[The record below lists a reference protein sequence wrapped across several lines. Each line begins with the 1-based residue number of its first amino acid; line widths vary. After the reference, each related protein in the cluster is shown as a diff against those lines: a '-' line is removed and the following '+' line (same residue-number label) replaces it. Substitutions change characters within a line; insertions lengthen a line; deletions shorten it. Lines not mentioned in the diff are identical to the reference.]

1 MHRLEQGLDAARFE
15 REALFFDDVHAPDL
29 QQRPLPTDEPS
40 ITLAVVGAHLRGQ
53 PLNGQLLEAGARFI
67 EATQTTPDYRLF
79 ALAGTTPPKPAL
91 VRMPDHQNDATAPN
105 RPIAVELWQVPLRLF
120 GALVAQVP
128 APLGIGTVRLA
139 NGLSVKGFICEP
151 AAIAA
156 SAGALDITHFG
167 GWLAYLASLAAPN
180 SAAISS

>member
-1 MHRLEQGLDAARFE
+1 
-15 REALFFDDVHAPDL
+15 
-29 QQRPLPTDEPS
+29 
-40 ITLAVVGAHLRGQ
+40 
-53 PLNGQLLEAGARFI
+53 
-67 EATQTTPDYRLF
+67 LF
-79 ALAGTTPPKPAL
+79 ALAGTTPPTPAL
-91 VRMPDHQNDATAPN
+91 ARMPDHISDSIAPTK
-105 RPIAVELWQVPLRLF
+105 PIAVELWQVPLRLF

-139 NGLSVKGFICEP
+139 NGHSVKGFICEP

-167 GWLAYLASLAAPN
+167 GWLAYLASIAAPN